1 MSRLLY
7 KAEKLKLQHAKQFYL
22 VLFFV
27 VSLVISQSLQNNQN
41 TRLLKHIEYL
51 ERQILVNN
59 LKISGIDDSNNQD
72 SRSIEHFGVAGTD
85 LFRIING
92 FDNESKGAG
101 IEVQL
106 NADISVKNRTF
117 LLNKRMGS
125 QGFIKVSCA
134 VLCPFIDVELFLVTF
149 GLLF

>member
-41 TRLLKHIEYL
+41 TQLLKHIEYL

-59 LKISGIDDSNNQD
+59 LKIAGKDDNQSQD
-72 SRSIEHFGVAGTD
+72 SRSIEHLGVPGAD

-92 FDNESKGAG
+92 FDNESKGSG
-101 IEVQL
+101 MEVQL
-106 NADISVKNRTF
+106 NADISVKNRTY

-125 QGFIKVSCA
+125 QGFVKVSCA
-134 VLCPFIDVELFLVTF
+134 VLCPLIVVRSF
-149 GLLF
+149 GW